1 MKNRFFW
8 LVATVLLVIIT
19 HIAIV
24 LFTPRLK
31 MPERFAS
38 LAAKGVN
45 TYRVFTPQM
54 LKTFTRRPLKHM
66 LYGGCVVQPGAGR
79 VEVRAP
85 IPPGYWSITA
95 YSRAGNVVYTLN
107 DRHAGV
113 NQLNIVF
120 QHKQKLENGAI
131 QAPRLR
137 DGKLVVPLDDEQVLA
152 VTQVYVDH
160 PGARRRKLEVLAA
173 TSCTAYPD
181 PLPEP
186 AIN

>member
-1 MKNRFFW
+1 MKSRFFW
-8 LVATVLLVIIT
+8 FIATALLVIIT

-24 LFTPRLK
+24 LFAPRIK
-31 MPERFAS
+31 MPARFAS
-38 LAAKGVN
+38 LAAEGMN
-45 TYRVFTPQM
+45 TYRVFTPKM
-54 LKTFTRRPLKHM
+54 LKNFTRWPLKHM

-79 VEVRAP
+79 VELRAP
-85 IPPGYWSITA
+85 IPAGYWSVTA

-113 NQLNIVF
+113 DQLTIVF
-120 QHKQKLENGAI
+120 QHMRDAGNGAI

-137 DGKLVVPLDDEQVLA
+137 GGKLVVPLDDAQVLA

-160 PGARRRKLEVLAA
+160 PGARRRKLEALAA
-173 TSCTAYPD
+173 TTCTAYPD